1 VPSSSSSPC
10 DEEELQAALRTL
22 NVGADPL
29 HADRTPAVEAL
40 GRMGLRA
47 VPGLLDRLVDENEM
61 TRLHAQRAL
70 ELVLS
75 RHHGF
80 VPGHGFP
87 SPAHEAAM
95 RAEWQTNGDYQYD
108 APAAVRSAAVERWR
122 AWLNTGGSP
131 GE

>member
-1 VPSSSSSPC
+1 MPSSSSPS

-47 VPGLLDRLVDENEM
+47 VPALLDRLVDENEM
-61 TRLHAQRAL
+61 TRLRAQRAL

-75 RHHGF
+75 RRHGF
-80 VPGHGFP
+80 IPGRGFP
-87 SPAHEAAM
+87 SPACEAAM
-95 RAEWQTNGDYQYD
+95 RAEWQTNGDYHYD
-108 APAAVRSAAVERWR
+108 APATVRCAAVERWR
-122 AWLNTGGSP
+122 AWLNTAREP
-131 GE
+131 A